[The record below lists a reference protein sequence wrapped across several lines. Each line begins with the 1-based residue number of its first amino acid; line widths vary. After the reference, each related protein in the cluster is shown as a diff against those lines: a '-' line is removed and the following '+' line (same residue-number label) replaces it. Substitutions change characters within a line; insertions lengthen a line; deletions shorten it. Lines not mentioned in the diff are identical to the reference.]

1 MYVRPNHTIITEQHY
16 VQLVTKCP
24 GKTGLRNFIS
34 DPRFRY
40 WIPRDTREEENSDT
54 RAMEEKLERMTEMMG
69 DGCNTVTPS
78 GYCDTSEADKV

>member
-1 MYVRPNHTIITEQHY
+1 MYVRPYQTIITDQHC
-16 VQLVTKCP
+16 VQLSTKCP

-34 DPRFRY
+34 DPCFRY
-40 WIPRDTREEENSDT
+40 WIHLVAKEEANSSRE
-54 RAMEEKLERMTEMMG
+54 MEEQLERMTEMMG

>member
-1 MYVRPNHTIITEQHY
+1 M
-16 VQLVTKCP
+16 QLSTKWP

-34 DPRFRY
+34 DPCFRY
-40 WIPRDTREEENSDT
+40 WIPWNTEEEANSIS